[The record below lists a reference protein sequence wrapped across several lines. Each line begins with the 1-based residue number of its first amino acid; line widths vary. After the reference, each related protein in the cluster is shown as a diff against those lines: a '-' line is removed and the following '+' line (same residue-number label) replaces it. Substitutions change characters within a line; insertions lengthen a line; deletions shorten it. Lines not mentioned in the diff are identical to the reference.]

1 MCSCVTWKQ
10 INPNPIQAGL
20 FLRER
25 VSVTEGGGGGLIPLG
40 LINPFTLALSTP
52 KIAVRVSKDKNT
64 I

>member
-25 VSVTEGGGGGLIPLG
+25 VSVTEGGGGGG
-40 LINPFTLALSTP
+40 LNSPRPYKSIH
-52 KIAVRVSKDKNT
+52 VSAIHTKNCCAS
-64 I
+64 